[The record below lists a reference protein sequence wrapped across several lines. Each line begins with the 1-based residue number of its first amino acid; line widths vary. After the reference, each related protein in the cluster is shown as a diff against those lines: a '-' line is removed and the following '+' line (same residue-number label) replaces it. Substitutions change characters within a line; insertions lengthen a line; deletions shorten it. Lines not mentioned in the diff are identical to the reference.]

1 MYGYEWHDFVG
12 NIGVFCVLAAY
23 LLLQLEK
30 LDVTSLFYSV
40 LNAFGAGLVVF
51 SLLYDFNLSAMVIE
65 TAWLLI
71 SLFGIARR
79 FLIVSQPEE
88 G

>member
-12 NIGVFCVLAAY
+12 NLGVFCILATY

-30 LDVTSLFYSV
+30 LDVSSLSYSV
-40 LNAFGAGLVVF
+40 LNAFGAGLIVF
-51 SLLYDFNLSAMVIE
+51 SLLYDFNLSAIVME
-65 TAWLLI
+65 MAWLLI

-79 FLIVSQPEE
+79 FLIVSQPE
-88 G
+88 

>member
-1 MYGYEWHDFVG
+1 MVGYEWHDFVG
-12 NIGVFCVLAAY
+12 NVGVFCVLATY

-30 LDVTSLFYSV
+30 LDVTSLSYSV
-40 LNAFGAGLVVF
+40 LNAFGAGLIVF

-65 TAWLLI
+65 MAWLLI
-71 SLFGIARR
+71 SLFGLARR

>member
-12 NIGVFCVLAAY
+12 NIGVLCVLATY

-40 LNAFGAGLVVF
+40 LNAFGAGLIVL
-51 SLLYDFNLSAMVIE
+51 SLLYEFNLSAIVIE